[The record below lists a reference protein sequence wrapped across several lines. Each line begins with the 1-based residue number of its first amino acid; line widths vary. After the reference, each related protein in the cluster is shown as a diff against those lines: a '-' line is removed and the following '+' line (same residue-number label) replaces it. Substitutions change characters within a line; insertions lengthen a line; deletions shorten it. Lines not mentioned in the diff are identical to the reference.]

1 MADQTAA
8 VQNNQMAAVHHCR
21 CLHCGA
27 YAVTAPFW
35 RYTKLPCLQA
45 LMQAF
50 MARASLRLDSVEQL
64 LSGEKALTPKDV
76 FSPKQSPIFRRVPC
90 GAEDGE
96 DAQVSLIT

>member
-1 MADQTAA
+1 
-8 VQNNQMAAVHHCR
+8 
-21 CLHCGA
+21 
-27 YAVTAPFW
+27 
-35 RYTKLPCLQA
+35 
-45 LMQAF
+45 MQAF